1 MDKTNI
7 DYMLDIFRTLTGDLP
22 QQMLYR
28 ENGDSI
34 ELKNL
39 DSTDICPA
47 PDMMSGGWSL
57 ISGSMAGAA

>member
-1 MDKTNI
+1 MDNTNI

-34 ELKNL
+34 ELRNP
-39 DSTDICPA
+39 DSIESCQA
-47 PDMMSGGWSL
+47 PDMLSGGWSL
-57 ISGSMAGAA
+57 INGSMAGAA